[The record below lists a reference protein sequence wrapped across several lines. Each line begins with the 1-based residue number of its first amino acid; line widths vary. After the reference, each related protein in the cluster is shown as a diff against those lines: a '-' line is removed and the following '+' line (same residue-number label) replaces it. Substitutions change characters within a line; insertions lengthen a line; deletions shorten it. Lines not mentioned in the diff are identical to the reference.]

1 MGRTQMSVSD
11 DIIHQKSSLLRLFI
25 SQRVLAEV
33 AEAYGNKKH
42 TILKGEGDYFL

>member
-25 SQRVLAEV
+25 SQSVLAEV

-42 TILKGEGDYFL
+42 IILKGDGDYFL